1 MDLKKVLKDNKLN
14 KEAVKVYRKP
24 IQLRD
29 IENRSKNNKNVIEGE
44 YKTNEDI
51 NQLIEKEKKTIYHK
65 QWNKLNYGQKLNLLY
80 DYIESKQEEY
90 ELDEHD
96 ITKLKGVVSK
106 ACENNK
112 LNRNSDVIYDMDEKK
127 ILDIKILDIPGKKIK
142 IIEKKTK
149 SNTKSKSNIE
159 RFLKMESKK
168 K

>member
-51 NQLIEKEKKTIYHK
+51 NQLIENEKKTMYHK
-65 QWNKLNYGQKLNLLY
+65 PWNKLNYGQKLNLLY
-80 DYIESKQEEY
+80 DYIESKQGEY

-96 ITKLKGVVSK
+96 ITKLKGIVSK

-142 IIEKKTK
+142 IVEKKTK

-159 RFLKMESKK
+159 RFLKNGLKK
-168 K
+168 